1 MTDDLSVKQLAEVIN
16 TTPEKLL
23 LQLREAGI
31 EIAGIDETITAEQ
44 KQSFLAHL
52 KKSHSSNAAKPLKA
66 RGKISLKGRL
76 SRPAGASKQ
85 SGQVKVVVKG
95 SARQQATPS
104 DIVMAKS
111 SEEEEQVRIA
121 KQEAAKKAEQEKAAK
136 GKEAA
141 ATVAPTKESRE
152 KEKPAQKAATST
164 TASTEKKSDSH
175 RQSKR
180 SRSDI
185 NREKSQ
191 GRFRKEVNMEV
202 KGSRRKKRKTTRAV
216 VASAELEHAFEKPAA
231 PVIHEVSL
239 PESITVADL
248 AQKMSVKAAQVI
260 KIMMGMG
267 AMVTINQ
274 MIDRET
280 ATIVVEEM
288 GHKPVAFN
296 DNAVE
301 ESLFTAE
308 SEQEGVKLEPRAPVV
323 TIMGHVDHGK
333 TSLLDYIRATKVTT
347 TEAGGITQH
356 IGAYHVK
363 TNKGVITFLDTPGH
377 EAFTAMRARGAKCTD
392 LVVLVVA
399 ADDGVMPQ
407 TIEAIQH
414 ARAAQVP
421 IIVAV
426 NKIDKEGC
434 DPERIKSEVAKYE
447 VIPEDWGGDTIFQ
460 EISAKT
466 GQGVDDLLDSIA
478 LQSEVLELKAA
489 VDCPAKGLV
498 IESRL
503 DKGRGPVATILITQG
518 TLHKGDVV
526 LAGREF
532 GRVRAM
538 VSDTGGMVKNMG
550 PSMPVEILGLSG
562 TPSAG
567 DEAMVVK
574 DERKAREVALF
585 RQGKY
590 REVRLARQQAAKLD
604 NLFANMSAGEVQTLN
619 LVLKTGVQGSLEAIS
634 ESLVKLSNEEV
645 KINIIAS
652 GVGGITESDINLA
665 IASNAVVIGFNVRAD
680 ISARQLVERESVDLR
695 YYNVIYTLIDEVK
708 AALSGMLTPK
718 FEEKIIGLAQVR
730 EVFRVSKVGAVAGCL
745 VTEGVVK
752 RKLPIRVLRDNVVI
766 FEGELDS
773 LRRFKENS
781 EEVKS
786 GTECGIGVKNY
797 NDVKVGDQIEA
808 YEVVKI
814 IRSL

>member
-16 TTPEKLL
+16 TTAEKLL

-31 EIAGIDETITAEQ
+31 DIVSVDETISAEQ
-44 KQSFLAHL
+44 KQRFLAHL
-52 KKSHSSNAAKPLKA
+52 KKSHSTNAAKPLKA
-66 RGKISLKGRL
+66 KGKISLKGRL
-76 SRPAGASKQ
+76 SRPSDAGKR
-85 SGQVKVVVKG
+85 SGQVKVVVKA
-95 SARQQATPS
+95 SSRQQSTPT
-104 DIVMAKS
+104 DIVMTKS
-111 SEEEEQVRIA
+111 SEEEEQARLA
-121 KQEAAKKAEQEKAAK
+121 KQAEQEKSTKEK
-136 GKEAA
+136 GVAA
-141 ATVAPTKESRE
+141 AVPAVEVQEKKEG
-152 KEKPAQKAATST
+152 PAKKAA
-164 TASTEKKSDSH
+164 ASSENKDDAQRK
-175 RQSKR
+175 SKR

-185 NREKSQ
+185 NREKSE
-191 GRFRKEVNMEV
+191 GRFRKEINMEV
-202 KGSRRKKRKTTRAV
+202 KGSRRKKRKMSRV
-216 VASAELEHAFEKPAA
+216 VAAPAELEHAFEKPAA
-231 PVIHEVSL
+231 PVIHEVSI
-239 PESITVADL
+239 PESITVVDL

-260 KIMMGMG
+260 KVMMGMG

-274 MIDRET
+274 MIDRDT

-296 DNAVE
+296 DNAIE
-301 ESLFTAE
+301 ESLFTTE
-308 SEQEGVKLEPRAPVV
+308 VKQEGELEPRAPVV

-356 IGAYHVK
+356 IGAYHVT

-377 EAFTAMRARGAKCTD
+377 EAFTAMRARGARCTD

-414 ARAAQVP
+414 ARAANVP

-426 NKIDKEGC
+426 NKIDKEGG

-447 VIPEDWGGDTIFQ
+447 VIPEDWGGNTIFQ

-466 GQGVDDLLDSIA
+466 GQGIDNLLDSIA
-478 LQSEVLELKAA
+478 LQAEVLELKAV

-518 TLHKGDVV
+518 TLNKGDVV

-538 VSDTGGMVKNMG
+538 MSDTGELVTSMG
-550 PSMPVEILGLSG
+550 PSMPVEVLGLSG

-695 YYNVIYTLIDEVK
+695 YYNVIYTLIDEVR
-708 AALSGMLTPK
+708 AALSGMLAPK
-718 FEEKIIGLAQVR
+718 FEEKIVGLAQVR

-745 VTEGVVK
+745 VTEGAVK

-773 LRRFKENS
+773 LRRFKENA

-808 YEVVKI
+808 YEVITV